1 MNGLLEIRLFLLKI
15 INDFRVGI
23 CEFEVNLSIYMYIYV
38 KELNN

>member
-23 CEFEVNLSIYMYIYV
+23 YEFEVNLSIYIYV
-38 KELNN
+38 KEFDN